1 MDKWD
6 GDDGVAADDIATA
19 SVHIK
24 QQGNPLV
31 IWSLPLVALLVAI
44 YLVYKSIT
52 EAGVEFTV
60 HFDRGVGLKPNETKL
75 KYEDIDI
82 GVVKSISMSNDLQG
96 MDALIEIERDVS
108 MLLQKDTVF
117 WMVKPEVTISRVT
130 GLEALVSGK
139 YITLELGEETSVLG
153 KGKILKLKPSRFRY
167 QALAE
172 APRKP
177 PYLGGLHL
185 TITAAEAGSVA
196 KGAPVLF
203 HQVTVGNVE
212 KVRLAENGGIEFDV
226 YIEEKYKQLV
236 KNNVRF
242 WNVSGISIEGS
253 LADLDVRVNSL
264 TSLLVGGLAFDVPD
278 GVSARGQAQ
287 NFDRYSLYE
296 DRAAAMQKKRKKGL
310 HITLIADELNSIK
323 PGVKVF
329 YRKVAVGEVQ
339 SVELAGNA
347 QHVRISLLIDYRY
360 APLVR
365 HNSHFWNA
373 SGVGIDVGL
382 FSGAQIRTESLE
394 SLLEGG
400 IAFATPDASVKVV
413 GINQTK
419 PLVEL
424 SDKSSDSVTSDARSK
439 VSRIGPKKGLKKSTN
454 KRAEQPVSQT
464 TSGEAKSV
472 AKKSELVKLADS
484 AKSGHEFHLHREHK
498 EKWLQWRPEI
508 QLNP

>member
-1 MDKWD
+1 MSED
-6 GDDGVAADDIATA
+6 GAITAA
-19 SVHIK
+19 SVRVK

-31 IWSLPLVALLVAI
+31 IWSLPLVALLVAA
-44 YLVYKSIT
+44 YLIYKSIV

-82 GVVKSISMSNDLQG
+82 GVVKSVSMSNNLQG
-96 MDALIEIERDVS
+96 MDAIIEIERDVS
-108 MLLQKDTVF
+108 MLLQQDTVF

-139 YITLELGEETSVLG
+139 YITLELGEKTSALG
-153 KGKILKLKPSRFRY
+153 KDNILKLKPSKFRY

-172 APRKP
+172 PPRKP

-185 TITAAEAGSVA
+185 TITAGEAGSVA
-196 KGAPVLF
+196 KGAPLLF

-212 KVRLAENGGIEFDV
+212 KVRLAEDGGIEFDV

-236 KNNVRF
+236 KKNVRF

-253 LADLDVRVNSL
+253 LTDLDVRVNSL
-264 TSLLVGGLAFDVPD
+264 TSLLVGGLAFDVPE
-278 GVSARGQAQ
+278 GVKGKGQAQ
-287 NFDRYSLYE
+287 NFDRYRLYDNRNE
-296 DRAAAMQKKRKKGL
+296 AMQKRKKKGL
-310 HITLIADELNSIK
+310 NITLIADELNSIK
-323 PGVKVF
+323 PGVKIF

-339 SVELAGNA
+339 SVELADNA
-347 QHVRISLLIDYRY
+347 QNVRIALLIEHRY

-400 IAFATPDASVKVV
+400 IAFATPDASVKVA
-413 GINQTK
+413 GIYQTK
-419 PLVEL
+419 PVAEQPV
-424 SDKSSDSVTSDARSK
+424 KSSGKEDSEARSK
-439 VSRIGPKKGLKKSTN
+439 VSKIGPKKGLKKTKKGEKS
-454 KRAEQPVSQT
+454 VSRT
-464 TSGEAKSV
+464 VASEAKST
-472 AKKSELVKLADS
+472 AKKSELVKLADP
-484 AKSGHEFHLHREHK
+484 AKSGHEFLLYREHK